1 MGVMKTSRDTTK
13 RLTEGHYKSKYPG
26 YTEKGG
32 TRKLLF
38 TIHFMG
44 YYLINMEPND
54 KRFKNM

>member
-1 MGVMKTSRDTTK
+1 MKTSRDTTK

-32 TRKLLF
+32 TRKLPF
-38 TIHFMG
+38 TIRFMG